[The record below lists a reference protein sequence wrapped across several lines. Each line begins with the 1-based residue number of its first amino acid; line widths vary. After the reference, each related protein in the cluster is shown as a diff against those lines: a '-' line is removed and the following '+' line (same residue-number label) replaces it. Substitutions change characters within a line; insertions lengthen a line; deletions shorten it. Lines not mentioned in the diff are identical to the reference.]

1 LADYPKT
8 AVLTPPA
15 PLDAGA
21 SLQKQPGERQVSAC
35 VASVLGRTSM
45 PLQRAEISTAARVP
59 LFLFIVLIPLLAY
72 AGYDVHAA
80 AERTAGYQQ
89 QLRQVQVLRGRVLRS
104 VLDEETG
111 IRGFRATGE
120 RQFLEPYT
128 KAKAELPAAFSAL
141 ERDVAA
147 LRIAGTAALADNERR
162 LSAEWE
168 KEVGEPLLTDLSR
181 PRMLALM
188 RRGKQLVDGYREQDR
203 MLQDRLNGAAREA
216 DRAADRAIADVSV
229 FVLAVLLVLTAAAG
243 VFAFFQTRAARQAF
257 ESRIRYEDQK
267 RIADALQT
275 AFLTKHLP
283 AAPNLGL
290 HATYIPA
297 TSEAQVGGD
306 WYDAFE
312 LPDKRILFSIG
323 DVAGHG
329 LEAAVVMSRARQAII
344 AAALHE
350 NNPAR
355 VLERAN
361 EAILLQDARMVTAI
375 CGYIDPATLEI
386 VYATAGHPP
395 PILAR
400 PDQPSIC
407 LPYDGL
413 PLGIVAKTTYRTFVA
428 TASDGAVLVLYT
440 DGVIEHK
447 RDVIEGTARLL
458 EVTRLAVAE
467 DDPALAIQ
475 SRIFARS
482 APTDDVA
489 ILTVRF
495 KAPGSAQRMAS
506 IGALGFNRLELGA
519 TDGSANIAGEPKL
532 ELGSRRADDLDAL
545 LAPR

>member
-1 LADYPKT
+1 
-8 AVLTPPA
+8 
-15 PLDAGA
+15 
-21 SLQKQPGERQVSAC
+21 
-35 VASVLGRTSM
+35 M
-45 PLQRAEISTAARVP
+45 PLQRAEITTAARVP
-59 LFLFIVLIPLLAY
+59 LFIFIVLIPLLAY
-72 AGYDVHAA
+72 AGYEVHAA
-80 AERTAGYQQ
+80 AERTAEYQQ
-89 QLRQVQVLRGRVLRS
+89 QVRGVQGLRGRVLRN

-120 RQFLEPYT
+120 RQFLEPYA
-128 KAKAELPAAFSAL
+128 KAKAELPGTFAAL
-141 ERDVAA
+141 ERDVSA
-147 LRIAGTAALADNERR
+147 LGIAGTAQLADNERR
-162 LSAEWE
+162 LTAQWE
-168 KEVGEPLLTDLSR
+168 NEVGEPLLARQSR
-181 PRMLALM
+181 PQMLALM
-188 RRGKQLVDGYREQDR
+188 RRGKQLVDDFREQDR
-203 MLQDRLNGAAREA
+203 FLQERLDSAARDA
-216 DRAADRAIADVSV
+216 DRSADRAIADVSI

-257 ESRIRYEDQK
+257 ESRARYEDQK

-283 AAPNLGL
+283 SSPTLSL

-297 TSEAQVGGD
+297 TTEAQVGGD

-323 DVAGHG
+323 DVAGHA
-329 LEAAVVMSRARQAII
+329 LEAAVVMTRARQAII

-350 NNPAR
+350 NDPAR

-361 EAILLQDARMVTAI
+361 EAILFQDARMVTAI

-413 PLGIVAKTTYRTFVA
+413 PLGIVAKATYRTFVA

-440 DGVIEHK
+440 DGVIENK
-447 RDVIEGTARLL
+447 RDLIEGTARLL
-458 EVTRLAVAE
+458 DVTRLTIAE
-467 DDPALAIQ
+467 EDPALAIQ
-475 SRIFARS
+475 RRIFAGT

-495 KAPGSAQRMAS
+495 KAPGGAQRVAS
-506 IGALGFNRLELGA
+506 IGALQFDGLALGA
-519 TDGSANIAGEPKL
+519 TDGGGNVAGASTP
-532 ELGSRRADDLDAL
+532 GVASRRADDLDARLRAL
-545 LAPR
+545 LALR

>member
-1 LADYPKT
+1 
-8 AVLTPPA
+8 
-15 PLDAGA
+15 
-21 SLQKQPGERQVSAC
+21 
-35 VASVLGRTSM
+35 M

-59 LFLFIVLIPLLAY
+59 LLLLVILIPLLAF
-72 AGYDVHAA
+72 AGFQVHAA
-80 AERTAGYQQ
+80 VERTAEYQQ
-89 QLRQVQVLRGRVLRS
+89 QVRTAQVVRGRVLRNM
-104 VLDEETG
+104 LDEETG

-120 RQFLEPYT
+120 TLYLEPYA
-128 KAKAELPAAFSAL
+128 KGKAELPAALSQLDRDLSAL
-141 ERDVAA
+141 E
-147 LRIAGTAALADNERR
+147 IAGAAQIAGNERR
-162 LSAEWE
+162 LSMQWVS
-168 KEVGEPLLTDLSR
+168 EVGEPLLTAKSR
-181 PRMLALM
+181 PQMIALM
-188 RRGKQLVDGYREQDR
+188 RRGKQLVDVFRDEDR
-203 MLQDRLNGAAREA
+203 ALQERLNVAALRA
-216 DRAADRAIADVSV
+216 DQAADRAIANVSV
-229 FVLAVLLVLTAAAG
+229 FVLTVLVVLTAAAG
-243 VFAFFQTRAARQAF
+243 VFGFFQTRAARQAF
-257 ESRIRYEDQK
+257 ESRVRYEDQK
-267 RIADALQT
+267 RIADALQS

-290 HATYIPA
+290 HATYVPA
-297 TSEAQVGGD
+297 TTEAQVGGD

-350 NNPAR
+350 NDPAR

-413 PLGIVAKTTYRTFVA
+413 PLGIVPGATYRTFMA
-428 TASDGAVLVLYT
+428 TASDGAVMVLYT

-447 RDVIEGTARLL
+447 RDVIQGTARLL
-458 EVTRLAVAE
+458 EVTRLALAE
-467 DDPALAIQ
+467 DDPARAIQ
-475 SRIFARS
+475 RQIFAGAS
-482 APTDDVA
+482 PTDDVA

-495 KAPGSAQRMAS
+495 KAPGGAARVAS
-506 IGALGFNRLELGA
+506 IGALHYNRLELGA
-519 TDGSANIAGEPKL
+519 ADGHGAVTAEPPL
-532 ELGSRRADDLDAL
+532 ESGSQRADGLDARL
-545 LAPR
+545 RELIAPG